1 MKRFDTAKDIIRMTI
16 ELEKK
21 FKSIVAL
28 NAQ

>member
-1 MKRFDTAKDIIRMTI
+1 MKRFNRAKDIIRMTI

-28 NAQ
+28 NA